1 MKMKR
6 FSLITLLCLVL
17 CISLLPVSAFADQTV
32 VIIGGTI
39 PQDTSAV
46 NQGASAQAATV
57 LAGGAGVIVSDGVSN
72 NVVAR
77 DQNSISSAPV
87 IVMPDGTRLAPQSAQ
102 NRQLEAAPATTATQA
117 PTRAASAVPAGLAGQ
132 IYQRINDYR
141 SANGL
146 GVLGYDAQLQGT
158 ADVRA
163 KESASSFGHTRP
175 DGSAAVTA
183 VTVDYTVAGENLI
196 QVTKELASVDIIVET
211 WLASPTHK
219 ANIVLGD
226 FSQICPGATLSGHT
240 IVGEHAYLASNAC
253 TVPGVKIGARA
264 KIAAGLPVYA
274 NVGEGETLSPFGV
287 FRS

>member
-1 MKMKR
+1 MKLKR
-6 FSLITLLCLVL
+6 ISLIVLVCLVF

-32 VIIGGTI
+32 VIVGGAI
-39 PQDTSAV
+39 QQDAAV
-46 NQGASAQAATV
+46 VIQGASAQATTV
-57 LAGGAGVIVSDGVSN
+57 LAGGAGTILSDGASN
-72 NVVAR
+72 NVVTQEQ
-77 DQNSISSAPV
+77 DSIGSTSV
-87 IVMPDGTRLAPQSAQ
+87 IVMPNGTIVSPQPAQNNQTAAASNNAPQ
-102 NRQLEAAPATTATQA
+102 AA
-117 PTRAASAVPAGLAGQ
+117 TRIASAVPAGLVGQ

-158 ADVRA
+158 ADIRA

-226 FSQICPGATLSGHT
+226 FSQTAIGIYESNGTLFISQIFT
-240 IVGEHAYLASNAC
+240 D
-253 TVPGVKIGARA
+253 
-264 KIAAGLPVYA
+264 
-274 NVGEGETLSPFGV
+274 
-287 FRS
+287 

>member
-1 MKMKR
+1 MKLKR
-6 FSLITLLCLVL
+6 TSLIALLCLVL

-32 VIIGGTI
+32 VIVGGAI
-39 PQDTSAV
+39 QQDSSV
-46 NQGASAQAATV
+46 VIQGASAQNATV
-57 LAGGAGVIVSDGVSN
+57 LAGGAGVILSDGASN
-72 NVVAR
+72 NVVAKE
-77 DQNSISSAPV
+77 QNSIDSTAV
-87 IVMPDGTRLAPQSAQ
+87 IVMPNGTVVAPQSAQ
-102 NRQLEAAPATTATQA
+102 NKQAAAADTAVQTT
-117 PTRAASAVPAGLAGQ
+117 TRAASAVPAGLAGQ

-226 FSQICPGATLSGHT
+226 FSQTAIGIYESNGTLFISQIFT
-240 IVGEHAYLASNAC
+240 D
-253 TVPGVKIGARA
+253 
-264 KIAAGLPVYA
+264 
-274 NVGEGETLSPFGV
+274 
-287 FRS
+287 

>member
-1 MKMKR
+1 MKLKR
-6 FSLITLLCLVL
+6 TSLIALLCLVL

-32 VIIGGTI
+32 VIVGGAI
-39 PQDTSAV
+39 QQDNSV
-46 NQGASAQAATV
+46 VIQGASAQNATV
-57 LAGGAGVIVSDGVSN
+57 LAGGAGVILSDGASN
-72 NVVAR
+72 NVVAKE
-77 DQNSISSAPV
+77 QNSIDSTAV
-87 IVMPDGTRLAPQSAQ
+87 IVMPDGTAVSPQSAQ
-102 NRQLEAAPATTATQA
+102 SKQAAAAPATATQTT
-117 PTRAASAVPAGLAGQ
+117 TRAASAVPAGLAGQ

-158 ADVRA
+158 ADIRA

-175 DGSAAVTA
+175 DGTAAVTA

-226 FSQICPGATLSGHT
+226 FSQTAIGIYESNGTLFISQIFT
-240 IVGEHAYLASNAC
+240 D
-253 TVPGVKIGARA
+253 
-264 KIAAGLPVYA
+264 
-274 NVGEGETLSPFGV
+274 
-287 FRS
+287 

>member
-1 MKMKR
+1 MKLKR
-6 FSLITLLCLVL
+6 TSLIVLLCLVL
-17 CISLLPVSAFADQTV
+17 CIFLLPVSAFADQTV
-32 VIIGGTI
+32 VIIGGAI
-39 PQDTSAV
+39 PQDPSV
-46 NQGASAQAATV
+46 MNQGVSAQTATV
-57 LAGGAGVIVSDGVSN
+57 LAGGAGIILSDAASN
-72 NVVAR
+72 NVIAKE
-77 DQNSISSAPV
+77 QNSIDSAPV
-87 IVMPDGTRLAPQSAQ
+87 IVMPNGTVVAPQSTQ
-102 NRQLEAAPATTATQA
+102 NKQVAAASETAAQA
-117 PTRAASAVPAGLAGQ
+117 PTRAVSAVPAGLAGQ

-175 DGSAAVTA
+175 DGTAAVTA

-226 FSQICPGATLSGHT
+226 FSQTAIGIYESNGTLFISQIFT
-240 IVGEHAYLASNAC
+240 D
-253 TVPGVKIGARA
+253 
-264 KIAAGLPVYA
+264 
-274 NVGEGETLSPFGV
+274 
-287 FRS
+287 

>member
-1 MKMKR
+1 MKLKR
-6 FSLITLLCLVL
+6 TSLIALLCLLL

-32 VIIGGTI
+32 IIVGGAIQQDASVVI
-39 PQDTSAV
+39 
-46 NQGASAQAATV
+46 QGASAQTATV
-57 LAGGAGVIVSDGVSN
+57 LAGGAGTILSDGATN
-72 NVVAR
+72 NMVVKE
-77 DQNSISSAPV
+77 QSSTDSTAV
-87 IVMPDGTRLAPQSAQ
+87 IVMPDGSVVAPQSAQ
-102 NRQLEAAPATTATQA
+102 KDQQAAAAAAPAQTTG
-117 PTRAASAVPAGLAGQ
+117 RAVSAVPSGLAGQ

-146 GVLGYDAQLQGT
+146 GVLGYDANLQGT

-226 FSQICPGATLSGHT
+226 FSQTAIGIYESNDTLFISQIFT
-240 IVGEHAYLASNAC
+240 D
-253 TVPGVKIGARA
+253 
-264 KIAAGLPVYA
+264 
-274 NVGEGETLSPFGV
+274 
-287 FRS
+287 

>member
-1 MKMKR
+1 MKLKR
-6 FSLITLLCLVL
+6 ISLIALVCLVL
-17 CISLLPVSAFADQTV
+17 CISLLPASAFADQTV
-32 VIIGGTI
+32 VIVGGTI
-39 PQDTSAV
+39 QQDTSV
-46 NQGASAQAATV
+46 VIQGASAQNATV
-57 LAGGAGVIVSDGVSN
+57 LAGGGTILSDGASN
-72 NVVAR
+72 SVAT
-77 DQNSISSAPV
+77 QAQSNTGSSAV
-87 IVMPDGTRLAPQSAQ
+87 IVMPNGTVVTPQTAQ
-102 NRQLEAAPATTATQA
+102 SNPAPAANTTGTQNV
-117 PTRAASAVPAGLAGQ
+117 TRAASAVPAGLAGQ

-158 ADVRA
+158 ADIRA

-226 FSQICPGATLSGHT
+226 FSQTAIGIYESNGTLFISQIFT
-240 IVGEHAYLASNAC
+240 D
-253 TVPGVKIGARA
+253 
-264 KIAAGLPVYA
+264 
-274 NVGEGETLSPFGV
+274 
-287 FRS
+287 

>member
-1 MKMKR
+1 MKLKR
-6 FSLITLLCLVL
+6 TSLIALLCLLL

-32 VIIGGTI
+32 VIVGGAI
-39 PQDTSAV
+39 QQDASV
-46 NQGASAQAATV
+46 VIQGASTQTATV
-57 LAGGAGVIVSDGVSN
+57 LAGGAGTILSDGATN
-72 NVVAR
+72 NVVV
-77 DQNSISSAPV
+77 NEPSSIDSTSV
-87 IVMPDGTRLAPQSAQ
+87 IVMPDGSVVAPQSAQ
-102 NRQLEAAPATTATQA
+102 NQQVAATTS
-117 PTRAASAVPAGLAGQ
+117 AAQTTARTVSSVPSGLAGE

-146 GVLGYDAQLQGT
+146 GVLGYDAKLQGT

-226 FSQICPGATLSGHT
+226 FSQTAIGIYESNGTLFISQIFT
-240 IVGEHAYLASNAC
+240 D
-253 TVPGVKIGARA
+253 
-264 KIAAGLPVYA
+264 
-274 NVGEGETLSPFGV
+274 
-287 FRS
+287 

>member
-1 MKMKR
+1 MKVKR
-6 FSLITLLCLVL
+6 TSLIALLCLLL

-32 VIIGGTI
+32 VIVGGAI
-39 PQDTSAV
+39 QQDTSV
-46 NQGASAQAATV
+46 VIQGASTQTATV
-57 LAGGAGVIVSDGVSN
+57 LAGDAGTILSDGATN
-72 NVVAR
+72 NAVVKES
-77 DQNSISSAPV
+77 DSIDSAAV
-87 IVMPDGTRLAPQSAQ
+87 IVMPDGSVVAPQSAQ
-102 NRQLEAAPATTATQA
+102 NNQQAAPAAAPVQATTRTV
-117 PTRAASAVPAGLAGQ
+117 SAVPAGLAGQ

-146 GVLGYDAQLQGT
+146 GILGYDANLQGT
-158 ADVRA
+158 ADIRA

-226 FSQICPGATLSGHT
+226 FSQTAIGIYESNGTLFISQIFT
-240 IVGEHAYLASNAC
+240 D
-253 TVPGVKIGARA
+253 
-264 KIAAGLPVYA
+264 
-274 NVGEGETLSPFGV
+274 
-287 FRS
+287 

>member
-1 MKMKR
+1 MSQGIAAGYACVGTAPERVSAHGVMIFRKEVSLMKLKR
-6 FSLITLLCLVL
+6 TSLIALLCLLL
-17 CISLLPVSAFADQTV
+17 CVSLLPVSAFADQTL
-32 VIIGGTI
+32 VIVGGTI
-39 PQDTSAV
+39 QQDNSV
-46 NQGASAQAATV
+46 VIQGAVSQTATV
-57 LAGGAGVIVSDGVSN
+57 LAGGAGTILSDGASN
-72 NVVAR
+72 NVVTKSE
-77 DQNSISSAPV
+77 NSVDSTAV
-87 IVMPDGTRLAPQSAQ
+87 IVMPDGSVVSPQAAQ
-102 NRQLEAAPATTATQA
+102 NQQAAAATATTAAQTGV
-117 PTRAASAVPAGLAGQ
+117 RAASAVPAGLAGQ

-196 QVTKELASVDIIVET
+196 QVTKELATVDIIVET

-226 FSQICPGATLSGHT
+226 FSQTAIGIYESNGTLFISQIFT
-240 IVGEHAYLASNAC
+240 D
-253 TVPGVKIGARA
+253 
-264 KIAAGLPVYA
+264 
-274 NVGEGETLSPFGV
+274 
-287 FRS
+287 

>member
-1 MKMKR
+1 MKLKR
-6 FSLITLLCLVL
+6 TSLIALLCLLL

-32 VIIGGTI
+32 IIVGGAI
-39 PQDTSAV
+39 QQDSSV
-46 NQGASAQAATV
+46 VVQGASAQTATV
-57 LAGGAGVIVSDGVSN
+57 LAGGAGTILSDGSANKVVVKESGNIDSN
-72 NVVAR
+72 A
-77 DQNSISSAPV
+77 V
-87 IVMPDGTRLAPQSAQ
+87 IVMPDGAVIAPQSAQ
-102 NRQLEAAPATTATQA
+102 NQQAAPATA
-117 PTRAASAVPAGLAGQ
+117 PVQTTTRTVSAVPAGLAGQ

-146 GVLGYDAQLQGT
+146 GVLGYDAKLQGT
-158 ADVRA
+158 ADIRA

-226 FSQICPGATLSGHT
+226 FSQTAIGIYESNGTLFISQIFT
-240 IVGEHAYLASNAC
+240 D
-253 TVPGVKIGARA
+253 
-264 KIAAGLPVYA
+264 
-274 NVGEGETLSPFGV
+274 
-287 FRS
+287 

>member
-1 MKMKR
+1 MKLKR
-6 FSLITLLCLVL
+6 TSLIALLCLVL

-32 VIIGGTI
+32 VIVGGAI
-39 PQDTSAV
+39 QQDSSV
-46 NQGASAQAATV
+46 VIQGASAQTATV
-57 LAGGAGVIVSDGVSN
+57 LAGGAGVILSDGASN
-72 NVVAR
+72 NVVTKE
-77 DQNSISSAPV
+77 QNSIDSTAV
-87 IVMPDGTRLAPQSAQ
+87 IVMPDGTAVSPQSAQ
-102 NRQLEAAPATTATQA
+102 SKQVAAAPATQTT
-117 PTRAASAVPAGLAGQ
+117 TRAASAVPAGLAGQ

-226 FSQICPGATLSGHT
+226 FSQTAIGIYESNGTLFISQIFT
-240 IVGEHAYLASNAC
+240 D
-253 TVPGVKIGARA
+253 
-264 KIAAGLPVYA
+264 
-274 NVGEGETLSPFGV
+274 
-287 FRS
+287 

>member
-226 FSQICPGATLSGHT
+226 FSQTAIGIYESNGTLFISQIFT
-240 IVGEHAYLASNAC
+240 D
-253 TVPGVKIGARA
+253 
-264 KIAAGLPVYA
+264 
-274 NVGEGETLSPFGV
+274 
-287 FRS
+287 

>member
-1 MKMKR
+1 MKLKR
-6 FSLITLLCLVL
+6 TSLIALLCLLL

-32 VIIGGTI
+32 IIVGGAIQQDSSVVI
-39 PQDTSAV
+39 
-46 NQGASAQAATV
+46 QGASAQTATV
-57 LAGGAGVIVSDGVSN
+57 LAGGAGTILSDGAAN
-72 NVVAR
+72 NVVVKESGNIDSNA
-77 DQNSISSAPV
+77 V
-87 IVMPDGTRLAPQSAQ
+87 IVMPDGAVVAPQSAQ
-102 NRQLEAAPATTATQA
+102 TQQAAPAT
-117 PTRAASAVPAGLAGQ
+117 PTVQPTTRSVSAVPAGLAGQ

-146 GVLGYDAQLQGT
+146 GILGYDANLQGT
-158 ADVRA
+158 ADIRA

-226 FSQICPGATLSGHT
+226 FSQTAIGIYESNGTLFISQIFT
-240 IVGEHAYLASNAC
+240 D
-253 TVPGVKIGARA
+253 
-264 KIAAGLPVYA
+264 
-274 NVGEGETLSPFGV
+274 
-287 FRS
+287 

>member
-1 MKMKR
+1 MKLKR
-6 FSLITLLCLVL
+6 TSLIALLCLLL
-17 CISLLPVSAFADQTV
+17 CISLFPVSAFADQTV
-32 VIIGGTI
+32 IIVGGAIQQDSSVVI
-39 PQDTSAV
+39 
-46 NQGASAQAATV
+46 QGASAQTATV
-57 LAGGAGVIVSDGVSN
+57 LAGDAGTILSDGATN
-72 NVVAR
+72 NAVVKES
-77 DQNSISSAPV
+77 DSIDSTSV
-87 IVMPDGTRLAPQSAQ
+87 IVMPDGSVVAPQSAQ
-102 NRQLEAAPATTATQA
+102 SQQAAATTAAVQTT
-117 PTRAASAVPAGLAGQ
+117 TRTVSAVPSGLAGE

-146 GVLGYDAQLQGT
+146 GVLGYDAKLQGT

-226 FSQICPGATLSGHT
+226 FSQTAIGIYESNGTLFISQIFT
-240 IVGEHAYLASNAC
+240 D
-253 TVPGVKIGARA
+253 
-264 KIAAGLPVYA
+264 
-274 NVGEGETLSPFGV
+274 
-287 FRS
+287 